1 MTTAFKKPDPAAV
14 RAAVKE
20 SLGQAKSGADAVVE
34 TANTNFQAAQAAIA
48 ETGAAR
54 LKAVENDFVA
64 AVESAKA
71 PVVAQAQTV
80 KELEAALVAA
90 RTELKTKTVESK
102 QQIRTL
108 KQTFNAA
115 AQDVSQYVS
124 NETKAAA
131 EARAAALATARD
143 NVAAA
148 KAAGA
153 SEVKA
158 ERKALLDYRVFV
170 VKDTTARVYNGTTAV
185 AKILG
190 TAFAAG
196 YQQDTGVALPESVA
210 KRQQGDKPQTPSVG

>member
-1 MTTAFKKPDPAAV
+1 MTTAFQKPDPAAV
-14 RAAVKE
+14 RANAKD
-20 SLGQAKSGADAVVE
+20 SLGKAKTEAVAVVE
-34 TANTNFQAAQAAIA
+34 TANTNFQTAQASIA
-48 ETGAAR
+48 EAGAAR
-54 LKAVENDFVA
+54 LKTVETDFVA

-71 PVVAQAQTV
+71 PVAAQTQTV
-80 KELEAALVAA
+80 KDLEAALVAA
-90 RTELKTKTVESK
+90 KTELKTKTVESK

-124 NETKAAA
+124 LETRAAA

-153 SEVKA
+153 SEVSA

-190 TAFAAG
+190 TAFTAG
-196 YQQDTGVALPESVA
+196 YQQDTGVALPESVV

>member
-1 MTTAFKKPDPAAV
+1 MTTALKKPDPSAV
-14 RAAVKE
+14 RASVKE
-20 SLGQAKSGADAVVE
+20 SLNKAQADAVTVVE
-34 TANTNFQAAQAAIA
+34 IANSDFQTAQTAIA
-48 ETGAAR
+48 EAGATR
-54 LKAVENDFVA
+54 FKAAEADFAA

-71 PVVAQAQTV
+71 PVAAQAQTV
-80 KELEAALVAA
+80 QELEAALQAA
-90 RTELKTKTVESK
+90 KTELKTKTVESK
-102 QQIRTL
+102 QQIRSL
-108 KQTFNAA
+108 KQSFNAA
-115 AQDVSQYVS
+115 AADVSQYVS
-124 NETKAAA
+124 AETRAAA
-131 EARAAALATARD
+131 EARAAALAAARN

-153 SEVKA
+153 SELRA

-210 KRQQGDKPQTPSVG
+210 KRQPAEKPQTPSVG